1 MKRVVAV
8 DGGRGRVAGARLT
21 VTPSRADADACLLP
35 PPPLPSASRAPLL
48 HRGRKLATELATQ
61 TPAGVSTGSIASGHD
76 VVGLRSQNQLRIV
89 SRECETAAAAALRV
103 ACTHFKINGDSYIY
117 IYYSILQTT
126 ATVVVQYRLLRW
138 QRIVAPRAGAIPRAV
153 PVGL

>member
-61 TPAGVSTGSIASGHD
+61 TPAGLYRRVSPLASGHD
-76 VVGLRSQNQLRIV
+76 VASDSQNQFTIV
-89 SRECETAAAAALRV
+89 SRDGSVERARASSTHRHRPLCRIHLYTTVYTDNVFDSVYIALRHGSV
-103 ACTHFKINGDSYIY
+103 
-117 IYYSILQTT
+117 IL
-126 ATVVVQYRLLRW
+126 
-138 QRIVAPRAGAIPRAV
+138 
-153 PVGL
+153 